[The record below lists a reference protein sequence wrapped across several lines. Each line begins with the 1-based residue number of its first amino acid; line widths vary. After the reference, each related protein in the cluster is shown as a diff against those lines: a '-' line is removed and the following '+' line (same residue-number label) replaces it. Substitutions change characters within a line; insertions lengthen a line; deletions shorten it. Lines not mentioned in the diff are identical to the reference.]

1 MSELSIEQRAHDLAL
16 LKTEILANQQ
26 IAETGTVNIELTRE
40 YAIAYAE
47 AKDALEKIFTK
58 DQD

>member
-16 LKTEILANQQ
+16 LKAEILANQQ
-26 IAETGTVNIELTRE
+26 IAETGTVNIELTSE

-47 AKDALEKIFTK
+47 AKDSFEKIFTK

>member
-1 MSELSIEQRAHDLAL
+1 MSKLSIEQRAHDLAL

-47 AKDALEKIFTK
+47 AEDALEKIFTK

>member
-47 AKDALEKIFTK
+47 AKDALEKNFY
-58 DQD
+58 